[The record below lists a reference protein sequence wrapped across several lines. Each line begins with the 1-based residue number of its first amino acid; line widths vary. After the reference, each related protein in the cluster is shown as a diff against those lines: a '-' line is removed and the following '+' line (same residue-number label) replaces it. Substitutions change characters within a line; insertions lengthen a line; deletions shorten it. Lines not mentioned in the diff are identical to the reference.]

1 MIRYERLFEETG
13 ILVNC
18 CAVQPGLAEFL
29 TGEEIE
35 SMRNCT
41 NAVQDRAAAA
51 RLAAR
56 ELLAQ
61 EGYPEWSMARKH
73 GDAPDWP
80 TDWTGSLSHSD
91 DFAAAALVRRGA
103 VESIG
108 IDIEPAEPLP
118 IELRETVVVA
128 GDHAGSYPPDIVDRI
143 IFCAKEASYK
153 AVYPID
159 RRFLNFNEMMVDLD
173 TGFAMTSYGR
183 SIKFLVHVDYRIVVL
198 AQLTAIVT

>member
-1 MIRYERLFEETG
+1 M
-13 ILVNC
+13 
-18 CAVQPGLAEFL
+18 
-29 TGEEIE
+29 
-35 SMRNCT
+35 
-41 NAVQDRAAAA
+41 
-51 RLAAR
+51 
-56 ELLAQ
+56 
-61 EGYPEWSMARKH
+61 
-73 GDAPDWP
+73 
-80 TDWTGSLSHSD
+80 
-91 DFAAAALVRRGA
+91 RRGA

-118 IELRETVVVA
+118 VELRETVVVA

-159 RRFLNFNEMMVDLD
+159 RHFLNFNEMMVDLD
-173 TGFAMTSYGR
+173 TGSAMTSYGR